1 MSAMERELPDAGC
14 AGHRPPCVVV
24 IGVSGVGKTTVARIL
39 AQRLDI
45 PFAEAD
51 HFHSPANIAKMSSG
65 VPLDDADRESW
76 LESIGR
82 WLHHGDVAGT
92 GGVVTCSALRRRYRD
107 ILRAACPAAFFVH
120 LTADH
125 DLLERRLSKRTGHFM
140 PRALLDSQ
148 EATLEPLEPD
158 ERGGAVDT
166 RPAPDAVAET
176 ALELLP
182 DR

>member
-1 MSAMERELPDAGC
+1 M
-14 AGHRPPCVVV
+14 V
-24 IGVSGVGKTTVARIL
+24 IGVSGVGKTTVARLL

-51 HFHSPANIAKMSSG
+51 HLHSPANFAKMSSG
-65 VPLDDADRESW
+65 LPLDDADRESW

-82 WLHHGDVAGT
+82 WLHHADVAGT
-92 GGVVTCSALRRRYRD
+92 GGVMTCSALRRRYRD
-107 ILRAACPAAFFVH
+107 ILRAACPAAIFVH

-125 DLLERRLSKRTGHFM
+125 DLLERRLSKRAGHFM

-148 EATLEPLEPD
+148 EATLGPLEPD

-166 RPAPDAVAET
+166 RPAPDVVAET

>member
-1 MSAMERELPDAGC
+1 MESEHLDVRRAG
-14 AGHRPPCVVV
+14 GRLPCVVV
-24 IGVSGVGKTTVARIL
+24 IGVSGVGKTTVARVL

-51 HFHSPANIAKMSSG
+51 NFHSPANIAKMSSG

-82 WLHHGDVAGT
+82 WLHERDVAGT
-92 GGVVTCSALRRRYRD
+92 GGVVACSALRRRYRD
-107 ILRAACPAAFFVH
+107 VLRTACPAVFFVH
-120 LTADH
+120 LTASH
-125 DLLERRLSKRTGHFM
+125 HLLERRLSKRADHFM
-140 PRALLDSQ
+140 PRVLLESQ

-158 ERGGAVDT
+158 ERGGSVDT
-166 RPAPDAVAET
+166 GLAPDVVLEM